1 MNNVI
6 QRTITGTVYTS
17 LIVFS
22 LVLHPLAFG
31 IVTLLFN
38 FLGLLELKKIGDKLS
53 HNPGVIWIVL
63 NNLLFLATL
72 ALIFF
77 QIPGS
82 FFLPLLLLFII
93 LQILPVYQKS
103 GNPFSSMQFN
113 LFGSLYI
120 TLPLII
126 LNLIQQYSVAE
137 RIPYTLALFTIIW
150 TNDTFAYLS
159 GMAFGK
165 HRLFERLSPKKSW
178 EGFFGGLIMSIVA
191 ALVFNY
197 FYPTVGVIFWILF
210 ALLSCVASV
219 FGDFIESLIKRNAGI
234 KDSGTLLPGHGGIL
248 DRTDSLLLASP
259 VIFIFLFLFNLL

>member
-6 QRTITGTVYTS
+6 QRTITGSVYTS
-17 LIVFS
+17 LIIFS
-22 LVLHPLAFG
+22 LVFHPIAFG
-31 IVTLLFN
+31 MVTLLIN
-38 FLGLLELKKIGDKLS
+38 FLGLLEFKKIGDKLS
-53 HNPGVIWIVL
+53 HSSGFTWIVI
-63 NNLLFLATL
+63 NNLLFIGTL
-72 ALIFF
+72 ILIIL
-77 QIPGS
+77 QIPDS
-82 FFLPLLLLFII
+82 FFLPLMLLFIM

-103 GNPFSSMQFN
+103 GSPFSSMQFN

-126 LNLIQQYSVAE
+126 LNLIQQYSVSE

-178 EGFFGGLIMSIVA
+178 EGFFGGLTMSVVA

-197 FYPTVGVIFWILF
+197 FYPDVGVIFWIIF
-210 ALLSCVASV
+210 AVLSCIASV
-219 FGDFIESLIKRNAGI
+219 FGDFVESMIKRNAGI

-248 DRTDSLLLASP
+248 DRTDSLLLAGP
-259 VIFIFLFLFNLL
+259 VIFIYLVLFNLL